1 MPKLALHPRPV
12 IVPTMIG
19 KLLFQSVIAALLNLA
34 AWSEAPPAE
43 ILIHEGPVFTTPGL
57 GPNEEITFTKEFPVD
72 AATLEKQPSLMV
84 TGKIPLSAE
93 KAIELA
99 KASTDAG
106 NPTGEKNLVRLELL
120 SLKRAQNGNTLY
132 YLIEFNVDG
141 SEVHRVVLMDGT
153 VVKSRLRQLPAK

>member
-1 MPKLALHPRPV
+1 
-12 IVPTMIG
+12 MIR
-19 KLLFQSVIAALLNLA
+19 KAFAKTLFIASFLLGWVAQAEEI
-34 AWSEAPPAE
+34 PPE

-72 AATLEKQPSLMV
+72 AATLGRQPFVSL
-84 TGKIPLSAE
+84 TDKLPLSAE

-99 KASTDAG
+99 KASADAG
-106 NPTGEKNLVRLELL
+106 DPPGEKNLVSLELL

-132 YLIEFNVDG
+132 YFLELNVDG
-141 SEVHRVVLMDGT
+141 NEVHRVVLMDGT

>member
-1 MPKLALHPRPV
+1 
-12 IVPTMIG
+12 
-19 KLLFQSVIAALLNLA
+19 
-34 AWSEAPPAE
+34 
-43 ILIHEGPVFTTPGL
+43 
-57 GPNEEITFTKEFPVD
+57 
-72 AATLEKQPSLMV
+72 MV

-132 YLIEFNVDG
+132 YLVEFNVDG